1 MGLINKKLTLTF
13 LFLATALP
21 SFSQLASGDT
31 YADAIK
37 NKKAK
42 LTVAY
47 LEEDAFAYPDEKG
60 TPQGVEIDIF
70 NQFIIWLRNSKKI
83 IVTPEYVA
91 EPSFQKF
98 YSDVQNGG
106 KGVVGLGTV
115 TILERRKSEV
125 KFSPAWI
132 NNIAVLVTHS
142 SAADLEKLENISRT
156 YSDKKAL
163 VARGT
168 TLEGYIKELKEKYY
182 PSLEIEYVESQM
194 EVVQKVADDPSYFAY
209 MDLSVYW
216 PAYDKQKLP
225 VKRQAVGDLSSETF
239 GFIMP
244 LSSDWDEP
252 LQEFFQLG
260 RGYRS
265 NPAYQSIL
273 MKHLGVE
280 VTKMLQLAQMRDQK

>member
-1 MGLINKKLTLTF
+1 MGTLKKVILCTF
-13 LFLATALP
+13 IIFASAI
-21 SFSQLASGDT
+21 SGFAQLAPGDT
-31 YADAIK
+31 YKDAVK

-47 LEEDAFAYPDEKG
+47 LQEDSFAYPDENG

-83 IVTPEYVA
+83 MVTTEYIA

-98 YSDVQNGG
+98 YTDVQNAG

-142 SAADLEKLENISRT
+142 SAPDLDNLENISRT

-163 VARGT
+163 VAKGT
-168 TLEGYIKELKEKYY
+168 TLEGYIKDLKEKYY

-194 EVVQKVADDPSYFAY
+194 EVVQKVAEDPGYFAY